1 MMEQRLKLLESSI
14 DSQVDLQSSDS
25 FLFEDYFSSFPSL
38 KEDNDFSM
46 HLQWFAAEDEGRT
59 EEATQQKIKKA
70 RDDGKV
76 AKSSDLV
83 AALIL
88 LFSLLLIAIL
98 SPYMVRTLKSMLL
111 FFLNQSTQTD
121 ITTDGMI
128 PRAFINYYLKLTLP
142 IMGVA
147 FFTAILGNL
156 FQVGF
161 LFTTKPIQP
170 DFSKISPN
178 IVKWAQK
185 SFFSM
190 EGLFNTAKSIFKIAV
205 IAGLAYFNVS
215 RKIPE
220 ITNLVYGTVGDAAS
234 VIGGL
239 AFRLMI
245 ETALILLVFSLPDYF
260 FQRKK
265 HLDSLKMTKQDV
277 KEEMKQS
284 DGDPMIKSR
293 LRQRMNE
300 LMTNQM
306 MQSVPNAD
314 VVVTNPTHFAVALE
328 YKQESMPAPRVVA
341 KGMDEVAQRIK
352 ALAMDN
358 DIPIIENKPLARAL
372 HANVEIGDE
381 IPEEY
386 YSIVSG
392 ILVKIYEMTGKSVS

>member
-1 MMEQRLKLLESSI
+1 MSLSRIDQATASDGAVYLNHLLTI
-14 DSQVDLQSSDS
+14 
-25 FLFEDYFSSFPSL
+25 PSL
-38 KEDNDFSM
+38 REDNDFAI

-59 EEATQQKIKKA
+59 EEPTEQKIRKA
-70 RDDGKV
+70 REDGKV

-98 SPYMVRTLKSMLL
+98 SPYMVRTLKSMLQ
-111 FFLNQSTQTD
+111 FFIYQSTQSD
-121 ITTDGMI
+121 VTTDGMI
-128 PRAFINYYLKLTLP
+128 PRAFVNYYMKLTLP
-142 IMGVA
+142 VMGIA
-147 FFTAILGNL
+147 FLAALLGNL

-170 DFSKISPN
+170 DFTKISPN
-178 IVKWAQK
+178 IIKWAQRVL
-185 SFFSM
+185 FSS
-190 EGLFNTAKSIFKIAV
+190 EGLFNMAKSLFKIAV
-205 IAGLAYFNVS
+205 IVGLAYFNIS
-215 RKIPE
+215 RKVPE
-220 ITNLVYGTVGDAAS
+220 ITNLVYGTVGDAAV

-260 FQRKK
+260 FQRKQ
-265 HLDSLKMTKQDV
+265 HMESLKMTKHEI

-284 DGDPMIKSR
+284 DGDPLIKSR
-293 LRQRMNE
+293 LRQKMRE
-300 LMTNQM
+300 LLTNQM
-306 MQSVPNAD
+306 MQSVPDAD
-314 VVVTNPTHFAVALE
+314 VVVTNPTHYAVALE
-328 YKQESMPAPRVVA
+328 YKQESMTAPRVTA

-352 ALAMDN
+352 ALARDN
-358 DIPIIENKPLARAL
+358 DVPIIENKPLARAL

-392 ILVKIYEMTGKSVS
+392 ILVKIYELTGKSVS